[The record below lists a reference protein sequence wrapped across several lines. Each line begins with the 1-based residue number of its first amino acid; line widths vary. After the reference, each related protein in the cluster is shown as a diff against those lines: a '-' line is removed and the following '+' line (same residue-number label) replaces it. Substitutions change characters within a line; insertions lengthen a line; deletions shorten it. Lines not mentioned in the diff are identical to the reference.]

1 MILLICVSILIGFVG
16 AFLYEYCTGKI
27 DRRFFKKDALI
38 ISGYR
43 LHHSLYGL
51 FGLLLSILFFLSGK
65 VGVSTTLLGLSI
77 GVIIQHTI
85 TDGFRFLS
93 KEKI

>member
-1 MILLICVSILIGFVG
+1 MQPIMTFLLWLISGI
-16 AFLYEYCTGKI
+16 ALATLYEYFVPK
-27 DRRFFKKDALI
+27 FFKKDALI

-51 FGLLLSILFFLSGK
+51 AGII
-65 VGVSTTLLGLSI
+65 LGLSLQNNHLLALGI
-77 GVIIQHTI
+77 GILIQHTA

-93 KEKI
+93 KEK